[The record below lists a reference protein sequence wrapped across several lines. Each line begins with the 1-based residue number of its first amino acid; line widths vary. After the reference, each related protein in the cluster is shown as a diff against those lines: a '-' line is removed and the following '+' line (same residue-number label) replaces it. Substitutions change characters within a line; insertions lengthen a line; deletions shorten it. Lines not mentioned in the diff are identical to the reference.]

1 MDAHCRAPLHDMSL
15 AAFRSLGQIRD
26 GRVLL
31 DTKSDE
37 LRVRRQTFMNRA
49 VDWIR
54 ERISPNPLAE
64 TERAVPHNRFLRAI
78 AQSPVYDSGDVS
90 RAEALLT
97 VDLLN
102 GKPLTTRRIAEVIE
116 DLDGRSTPAMR
127 ENRTTAA
134 WMATRG
140 VEQRLREQLAEAP
153 SEDEGRALEGRID
166 RAIHQAGGDGRR
178 KVSFTEASAITYGVV
193 DGFLAQRAATRAE
206 AAAEAH
212 AAAKALER
220 TQTSEGSGEDP
231 GATAA
236 STESP
241 GLPRQRPPDGPDATT
256 PATLTTAAA
265 TGPATTPATASP
277 TTTDVAVPPV
287 RTAPAGRGELLRELR
302 NAKLPGKVSSAM
314 RRLVKSGTVT
324 DRAALA
330 KRTNEHTAA
339 WVIDNRVGRWY
350 GEALKKAGARRKIRH
365 GEELMAST
373 RMLEA
378 VRRSIVEADQLV
390 AYAEVKVQARAL
402 IADHVR
408 TEGSG

>member
-1 MDAHCRAPLHDMSL
+1 MSL
-15 AAFRSLGQIRD
+15 AAFRSLGQIPD

-54 ERISPNPLAE
+54 ERVSPNPLAK
-64 TERAVPHNRFLRAI
+64 TERTVPLNRFLRAI
-78 AQSPVYDSGDVS
+78 AQSPAYDSGDVS
-90 RAEALLT
+90 RAEAMLS

-116 DLDGRSTPAMR
+116 DLDGRSTPTMR
-127 ENRTTAA
+127 DNRTTAT

-140 VEQRLREQLAEAP
+140 VEQRLREQSAEAP
-153 SEDEGRALEGRID
+153 SEAEGSALGGRIE

-178 KVSFTEASAITYGVV
+178 KVSFNEASAITHGVV
-193 DGFLAQRAATRAE
+193 DAFLAERAATRAE
-206 AAAEAH
+206 AQ
-212 AAAKALER
+212 ALER
-220 TQTSEGSGEDP
+220 TQTSEASGQEPD
-231 GATAA
+231 ATAP
-236 STESP
+236 TIQPP
-241 GLPRQRPPDGPDATT
+241 GLRQQRPPDGSNATAGATLSTTTEAGPSTT
-256 PATLTTAAA
+256 PAA
-265 TGPATTPATASP
+265 TSP
-277 TTTDVAVPPV
+277 TTAGIAAAPV
-287 RTAPAGRGELLRELR
+287 RTVHASRGELLRELR
-302 NAKLPGKVSSAM
+302 NAKLPGKVSSAL
-314 RRLVKSGTVT
+314 RQLVKSGKVT

-330 KRTNEHTAA
+330 KRANEHTAA
-339 WVIDNRVGRWY
+339 WVLDNRVGRWY

-373 RMLEA
+373 RMLET

-390 AYAEVKVQARAL
+390 AYADVKVQARAL